1 MNPIIR
7 SLLLLLL
14 LPPLTAAA
22 SDAPRE
28 IDWMALM
35 PPEAEMEKMLDEL
48 NLNNLSDDDPRA
60 QALLEEWIKNAP
72 VVPEMDGQNIK
83 LPGFVVPL
91 ELENRTIR
99 EFLLV
104 PYFGACIHVPPPPT
118 NQVVYVQS
126 PAGQPYQGG
135 QFDTVWVS
143 GTLRVEQF
151 SSELG
156 DAGYRLEASVIEP
169 YTED

>member
-1 MNPIIR
+1 MNLISR
-7 SLLLLLL
+7 ALLLLLL
-14 LPPLTAAA
+14 LSPLTVAANEL
-22 SDAPRE
+22 PRE

-48 NLNNLSDDDPRA
+48 NLKELSDDDPRA
-60 QALLEEWIKNAP
+60 QALIEEWINNAP

-126 PAGQPYQGG
+126 PTEQPYQGA

-156 DAGYRLEASVIEP
+156 DAGYRLEASSIEP
-169 YTED
+169 YTEE

>member
-1 MNPIIR
+1 MNLISR
-7 SLLLLLL
+7 ALLLLLL
-14 LPPLTAAA
+14 LSPLTVAANEL
-22 SDAPRE
+22 PRE

-48 NLNNLSDDDPRA
+48 NLKDLSDDDPRA
-60 QALLEEWIKNAP
+60 QALIEEWINNAP

-126 PAGQPYQGG
+126 PTEQPYQGA

-156 DAGYRLEASVIEP
+156 DAGYRLEASSIEP
-169 YTED
+169 YTEE